1 MALQEAGHGAKPIQI
16 IASDA
21 SRAALEKA
29 KKAVYRERSFR
40 NLPEDLRQK
49 YFVKVEGGWKPVDE
63 ITRRITFRQANL
75 TVQTDVTE
83 LAKVNAIFCRNVF
96 IYFSP
101 QVIARTVRWMAEQLP
116 EGGHL
121 FVGAAES
128 LLKLTTE
135 FSLEDVGGALVYVR
149 NNNRVPQAVLKP

>member
-1 MALQEAGHGAKPIQI
+1 
-16 IASDA
+16 
-21 SRAALEKA
+21 
-29 KKAVYRERSFR
+29 
-40 NLPEDLRQK
+40 
-49 YFVKVEGGWKPVDE
+49 
-63 ITRRITFRQANL
+63 
-75 TVQTDVTE
+75 
-83 LAKVNAIFCRNVF
+83 
-96 IYFSP
+96 
-101 QVIARTVRWMAEQLP
+101 MAEQLP